1 MLGKIM
7 CLGVPAKIVEIYE
20 NSGMRYA
27 KVDLG
32 GVVKDVIVV
41 TSEDLG
47 IGDYVIVH
55 AGMAISKIREEEVKE
70 ITELLNELSS
80 EL

>member
-1 MLGKIM
+1 M

>member
-1 MLGKIM
+1 M

-41 TSEDLG
+41 TSEELG

-80 EL
+80 EF